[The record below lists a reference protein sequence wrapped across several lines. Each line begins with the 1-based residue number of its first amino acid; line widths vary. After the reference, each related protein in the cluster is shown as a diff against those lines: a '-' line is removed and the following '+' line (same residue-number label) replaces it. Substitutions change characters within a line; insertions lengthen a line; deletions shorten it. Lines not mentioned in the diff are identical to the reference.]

1 MPAPLWDNNHIFSV
15 YMYVILLLVMSSAVL
30 HTFTY
35 IFIIK
40 DSTMNKNENLS
51 FGYVII
57 IRVYFHLDPLML
69 QKGRPEYIKQ

>member
-40 DSTMNKNENLS
+40 DSNETKMK
-51 FGYVII
+51 I
-57 IRVYFHLDPLML
+57 
-69 QKGRPEYIKQ
+69 